1 MASCTAPNRISIR
14 SLFGTGEQRGN
25 NKTIAR
31 TLDQPLF
38 ELVRNSLWRPNDRI
52 MPHWAPATVPLSTHA
67 PAWPRPVSLTLPI
80 RSEGCRRLRT
90 RLPQRV
96 FQRGCLD
103 PHAGI
108 EDTSRGQVRRR
119 VSAFVDQNKSSAT
132 SA

>member
-1 MASCTAPNRISIR
+1 MEITKPSLAR
-14 SLFGTGEQRGN
+14 STNHCLSWFAILFGAQMIGLCRTGR
-25 NKTIAR
+25 R
-31 TLDQPLF
+31 QPF
-38 ELVRNSLWRPNDRI
+38 HSAHMRP
-52 MPHWAPATVPLSTHA
+52 HG
-67 PAWPRPVSLTLPI
+67 PRPVSLTLPI

-96 FQRGCLD
+96 FQRECLD
-103 PHAGI
+103 LHAGI